1 MTMKKQNVDN
11 PPSSLGSSTHPGAKQ
26 IGMGGEELN
35 QVKTEVSRSKLLRKK
50 QRNLETEKILK
61 KMKKIIKKSM
71 VEKLVLMRAEASSL
85 RAEMVEMEAAGE
97 QKEEKVKFEKE
108 KRDGAFAEVLL
119 MSITELALLKVL
131 FPPKEEND

>member
-1 MTMKKQNVDN
+1 MKKQNVDN
-11 PPSSLGSSTHPGAKQ
+11 PPSSLGSSTHPGTKQ

-85 RAEMVEMEAAGE
+85 RVEMVEMEAAGE